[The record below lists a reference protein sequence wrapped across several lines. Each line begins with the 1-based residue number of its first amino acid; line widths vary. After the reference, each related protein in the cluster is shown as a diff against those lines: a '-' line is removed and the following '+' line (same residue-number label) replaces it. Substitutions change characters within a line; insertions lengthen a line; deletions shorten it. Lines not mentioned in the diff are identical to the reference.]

1 MTRFRLAILAAL
13 LAPSAAAAGPI
24 SWSYTSHG
32 AGEGGYSFDY
42 ASLTFETDPGEI
54 QQIYPANGA
63 RAPWFISPIPV
74 DRPTL
79 WTNVE
84 LWDTASGE
92 AYTFRIPVE
101 FHDNEPVP
109 EGEWDTHVPR
119 IGTITPF
126 DLRLGSHKY
135 HVAPGPWLTL
145 NVSVSETPEPATLLM
160 GVVGLAGL
168 GLVRRRRAGVRRD
181 DDDA

>member
-24 SWSYTSHG
+24 SWSYTSAG
-32 AGEGGYSFDY
+32 ASDGGYGFDY
-42 ASLTFETDPGEI
+42 ASLAFETEEGEV

-63 RAPWFISPIPV
+63 HAPWLVSPIPV
-74 DRPTL
+74 EGPTL
-79 WTNVE
+79 WTNVT
-84 LWDTASGE
+84 LWDTASAE

-101 FHDNEPVP
+101 FYDNEPAP

-126 DLRLGSHKY
+126 DLRLGSHNY
-135 HVAPGPWLTL
+135 HVEQGPWLTL
-145 NVSVSETPEPATLLM
+145 NVSVTTTPEPTSLLM
-160 GVVGLAGL
+160 GAVGLAGV
-168 GLVRRRRAGVRRD
+168 GLARRRLR
-181 DDDA
+181 